1 MNIGNFNR
9 LSYDDCAFQGRT
21 KQSTDPLNYRL
32 SVDQIYNRD
41 RGYSTFGP
49 RNSTFGCSTIGDA
62 GYAVSQNQVDVESIL
77 SNRNVK
83 ASKCRS
89 SDMVNPIN
97 PTTMTP
103 THATI
108 SDNKMKPAY
117 TRLSH
122 SSKTYRSMNCN
133 RFFDPIHQAQDN
145 IFYDFSRNTHLE
157 SIDSYV
163 PNMPQPWSQTT
174 GLPVTSETGY
184 KQCGMQCKSDT
195 TCPNNWK
202 LQ

>member
-9 LSYDDCAFQGRT
+9 LSYDNCAFEDRT
-21 KQSTDPLNYRL
+21 KKSTDALNYRL
-32 SVDQIYNRD
+32 SIDQIYNGD
-41 RGYSTFGP
+41 RGFSTFGP

-62 GYAVSQNQVDVESIL
+62 GYAVSQNMVDVESVL

-97 PTTMTP
+97 PTTMKGTFAP
-103 THATI
+103 IA
-108 SDNKMKPAY
+108 SNKLNPEY

-122 SSKTYRSMNCN
+122 SSKNYRGMGIN
-133 RFFDPIHQAQDN
+133 RFYDTIHDPQAN
-145 IFYDFSRNTHLE
+145 LYWNEARNTVLE
-157 SIDSYV
+157 SKDNFV
-163 PNMPQPWSQTT
+163 PQMPQPWSQTT

-184 KQCGMQCKSDT
+184 KRCTTQCTSDT
-195 TCPNNWK
+195 TCPKKWNN
-202 LQ
+202 